1 MKNKDKIE
9 YWIDIS
15 RYDLKTIKVML
26 EGKRYLYVGFM
37 CHQVIE
43 KILKGYYIFINNQ
56 NPPYTH
62 NLFYLIKQ
70 CKLYE
75 ELSEKQKNLIDTL
88 EPMNISSRYPEDKKK
103 LLKALNRNKCI
114 KIINE
119 TMELW
124 KWIKK
129 KLSK

>member
-62 NLFYLIKQ
+62 NLFYLTKQ

-75 ELSEKQKNLIDTL
+75 ELSEKQKSLIDTL

-119 TMELW
+119 TVELW

>member
-62 NLFYLIKQ
+62 NLFYLTKQ